1 MKSKGKL
8 TRSSNFEI
16 LRILS
21 MIMIIMHHYALFSG
35 FIWEGEV
42 TTNRLIVNFFSMFGR
57 MGVSIFIIISG
68 FFYDKTK
75 LSIRKIVKLL
85 LQVWV
90 YSILGLI
97 IGIICNSDKVN
108 IINTI
113 KSMFPIIFR
122 MYWFISCYFLI
133 YIFSPFLK
141 QIVDKFS
148 KKDLKIMIT
157 LMILIWSFLGTLLS
171 ASYTF
176 YNEFIWLIVVYIIG
190 AYIKKYDVNIF
201 KNNKIRLYVI
211 FATIILLNV
220 LMVGIEMLATKIP
233 LLENRERFFNDMQ
246 TPFMLLLALLLFN
259 IFKNINMKNYELINK
274 IASTTFGVY
283 LIHAN
288 YFLGDIIWKNIVQ
301 GAKYVNSP
309 MLILNAI
316 LGVIGVFI
324 ACSIID
330 FIVEKVIINNLIK
343 LLSNIYYKVKQLKK
357 YIRIKNKLIE
367 FYNN

>member
-133 YIFSPFLK
+133 
-141 QIVDKFS
+141 
-148 KKDLKIMIT
+148 
-157 LMILIWSFLGTLLS
+157 
-171 ASYTF
+171 
-176 YNEFIWLIVVYIIG
+176 VV
-190 AYIKKYDVNIF
+190 
-201 KNNKIRLYVI
+201 
-211 FATIILLNV
+211 
-220 LMVGIEMLATKIP
+220 
-233 LLENRERFFNDMQ
+233 
-246 TPFMLLLALLLFN
+246 
-259 IFKNINMKNYELINK
+259 
-274 IASTTFGVY
+274 
-283 LIHAN
+283 
-288 YFLGDIIWKNIVQ
+288 
-301 GAKYVNSP
+301 
-309 MLILNAI
+309 
-316 LGVIGVFI
+316 
-324 ACSIID
+324 
-330 FIVEKVIINNLIK
+330 
-343 LLSNIYYKVKQLKK
+343 
-357 YIRIKNKLIE
+357 
-367 FYNN
+367 